1 MMNKRFNN
9 ILLIIQAYIELI
21 KPSILT
27 MVLITT
33 LLGYYLGNEGAISWI
48 KLTWTLLGTGLSAGG
63 ASALNQY
70 LERDQDKLMERTCNR
85 PIPAGILQPQS
96 ALLFGLIAVIIG
108 SIILVLKINTLTGF
122 LSLLTAFMY
131 VLIYTPI
138 KKLTWLNT
146 SFGSIPGALPP
157 LGGWVAATGNVDSG
171 AWILFAILY
180 LWQHPHF
187 FAIAWMCKDEYEKAG
202 FKMLPVIEPN
212 GTRMIRQIFWH
223 LTLLFPVGF
232 LPFIIGMSGNIY
244 LFGTTILTL
253 LYFLSAIPML
263 KEKSSKN
270 ASRILKAS
278 VLYLPLLIVIII
290 IDKGM

>member
-1 MMNKRFNN
+1 MMNKRFNI

-131 VLIYTPI
+131 VLIYTPM

-212 GTRMIRQIFWH
+212 GTRTIRQIFWH
-223 LTLLFPVGF
+223 LTLLFPVCF

-253 LYFLSAIPML
+253 GYFLSAIPML